1 MDMRPEVTIEE
12 TVSDQQLS
20 LLSGQHLPLAV
31 RSQAGIDWSA
41 LAWNGHCSGLHSW
54 RLARIDDEEIDRLA
68 TFYRGLVCSGDHSA
82 QRHQQRI
89 VQLLR
94 ARHQQDLVLIRAL
107 ALPGQ
112 VIVVGANGTRSDFYQ
127 VGDEKALSE
136 LLWQHRL
143 QTASLAPQPTGR
155 TPASNQQRLLASQL
169 RQGHD
174 SLMLLFTARPVVLQ
188 LDSSGVRLHGASSGY
203 LAAAIDMLPAT
214 TQWQVQSETKKT
226 QRAA

>member
-1 MDMRPEVTIEE
+1 MDRHDKLSDTL
-12 TVSDQQLS
+12 SDRQLALLADQQ
-20 LLSGQHLPLAV
+20 LPLAV
-31 RSQAGIDWSA
+31 RSQARVAWNS
-41 LAWNGHCSGLHSW
+41 LAWNGRCDSLHSW

-68 TFYRGLVCSGDHSA
+68 SFYRRMACVADGSM

-94 ARHQQDLVLIRAL
+94 ARHQQDLALIRAL

-112 VIVVGANGTRSDFYQ
+112 VIVASANGQHSDFYQ
-127 VGDEKALSE
+127 LADEQALSS

-143 QTASLAPQPTGR
+143 HATSLA
-155 TPASNQQRLLASQL
+155 TPHTNAASNHQRLLATQHS
-169 RQGHD
+169 QGHD

-188 LDSSGVRLHGASSGY
+188 LDSSGVRLHGAATSY
-203 LAAAIDMLPAT
+203 LEAAVDIVPAA
-214 TQWQVQSETKKT
+214 TQWHVQAETKKA

>member
-1 MDMRPEVTIEE
+1 MDLRHEVTPEQ
-12 TVSDQQLS
+12 TLSDCQLS

-31 RSQAGIDWSA
+31 RSHAATDWSA
-41 LAWNGHCSGLHSW
+41 LAWNGQCPGLHSW

-68 TFYRGLVCSGDHSA
+68 TFYRRLVCAGSQV

-94 ARHQQDLVLIRAL
+94 ARHQQDLALIRAL

-112 VIVVGANGTRSDFYQ
+112 LIVVGDSDFYQ
-127 VGDEKALSE
+127 LADEQALSA

-143 QTASLAPQPTGR
+143 QAASLAPQDIGQ
-155 TPASNQQRLLASQL
+155 TPASNQQRLLASQHA
-169 RQGHD
+169 QGHD

-188 LDSSGVRLHGASSGY
+188 LDSSGVRLHGASSVY
-203 LAAAIDMLPAT
+203 LAAAVDMLPAT
-214 TQWQVQSETKKT
+214 TQWHVQGETKKT
-226 QRAA
+226 RRAA